1 MKKQPAFSH
10 AFASGLT
17 AALCATSFALLMAA
31 VVLGEWR
38 QTQQQ
43 AQHGWSL
50 LRSDVHRSLDRPN
63 LLEPALFDDLEIA
76 SRDALALEK
85 RLRGGTF
92 AVADIN
98 WLSDLETVSGTL
110 HNLSRLRSGFNE
122 LGESS
127 DAGAAP
133 GSTLSGASPPGSGF
147 NEFGEP
153 SDAGAAPDSA
163 LSVVS
168 LPDLCGRDASVANM
182 PRLRQ
187 LLDERMARGNE
198 VGLGLVPELVADADA
213 PRLQKA
219 LLLADQFR
227 TLRGQALGLM
237 DNPNLRSPLA
247 IGPEWPRRLAGGGAL
262 AAFLALLCWR
272 VGVRRAYVTPRPALP
287 VPLSAPTEPH
297 IAHQVEVIK
306 ADAVAPSVAV
316 APVLTEPPYGLWME
330 IGLNLGQALEFSG
343 RLEAQSLALIDGAH
357 HGAHVTRDE
366 AVTALIALAGQ
377 LRAAREATVN
387 TGLSVLAGM
396 DIHER
401 VTEFGRLDQ
410 QLQAILEV
418 VQRLQALHAT
428 ETALAD
434 STSVVK
440 RQELI
445 RLHTELGHLSLQLA
459 VLHEDVHS
467 TVAIS
472 QAG

>member
-1 MKKQPAFSH
+1 MKKQLAFSH

-31 VVLGEWR
+31 VVLGEWL
-38 QTQQQ
+38 QAQQQ
-43 AQHGWSL
+43 AQHGWAL

-76 SRDALALEK
+76 SRDAIALEQ
-85 RLRGGTF
+85 RLRGGKF
-92 AVADIN
+92 DVSDLKL
-98 WLSDLETVSGTL
+98 LSDLQTVSATL
-110 HNLSRLRSGFNE
+110 SKLSRLRSGFNE
-122 LGESS
+122 LGEPSVADVS
-127 DAGAAP
+127 VPD
-133 GSTLSGASPPGSGF
+133 SGF

-153 SDAGAAPDSA
+153 SGASAAPGSA

-182 PRLRQ
+182 PRLRL

-198 VGLGLVPELVADADA
+198 VGLGLVPELAADTGA

-227 TLRGQALGLM
+227 TLRGQALGLL
-237 DNPNLRSPLA
+237 DNPNLRSPSA
-247 IGPEWPRRLAGGGAL
+247 VGPAWPRRLAGGGAL

-272 VGVRRAYVTPRPALP
+272 IGARRADVTPRSVLPA
-287 VPLSAPTEPH
+287 PLSAPTEPH
-297 IAHQVEVIK
+297 LAHQSEVID
-306 ADAVAPSVAV
+306 ADAVAPWVPVAQ
-316 APVLTEPPYGLWME
+316 ALPEPPYALWVE
-330 IGLNLGQALEFSG
+330 IGLNLGQALELSG

-357 HGAHVTRDE
+357 HGAYVTHDE

-387 TGLSVLAGM
+387 TGLSLLAGM
-396 DIHER
+396 EIHER

-410 QLQAILEV
+410 QLQAILDV

-440 RQELI
+440 RQELM
-445 RLHTELGHLSLQLA
+445 RLHTELGHLSWQLA